1 MADLASGQRDSRTIG
16 SRALDLHGENR
27 VPVTDFE
34 VEWLSK
40 LLDFPPFLFVVNA
53 GEGDGVT
60 LDYLDLFGIGSAAPS
75 PSAWPTLSRMAD
87 ALEEWSEPERIADYL
102 SREIPHRAI
111 AEEVLIEALP
121 EKVERFLDLGT
132 GDGRLLAAIRGR
144 HPGARAVG
152 LDASGPM
159 LGRAAER
166 FDGDPLVEL
175 RPHDLGLPLGD
186 AGPADA
192 VVSGLAIH
200 HLPDGR
206 KRELFEEI
214 HALLTPSGVFANL
227 DLVSA
232 ASLRLHERFRRE
244 IGRTEDDPSDRL
256 ADLAEQVG
264 WLREVGFGE
273 VDCHF
278 KWLELALVVAVKDDG

>member
-1 MADLASGQRDSRTIG
+1 MADSVG
-16 SRALDLHGENR
+16 
-27 VPVTDFE
+27 
-34 VEWLSK
+34 
-40 LLDFPPFLFVVNA
+40 
-53 GEGDGVT
+53 
-60 LDYLDLFGIGSAAPS
+60 
-75 PSAWPTLSRMAD
+75 
-87 ALEEWSEPERIADYL
+87 EWSESERVAEYL

-111 AEEVLIEALP
+111 AEEMLMEALP

-132 GDGRLLAAIRGR
+132 GDGRLLAAIRER

-152 LDASGPM
+152 LDASEPM
-159 LGRAAER
+159 LARAADR
-166 FDGDPLVEL
+166 FDGDPLIEL
-175 RPHDLGLPLGD
+175 RPHDLSLPLGD

-200 HLPDGR
+200 HLPDER

-214 HALLTPSGVFANL
+214 HALLTPGGVFANL

-244 IGRTEDDPSDRL
+244 IGRTQDDPSDRL
-256 ADLAEQVG
+256 AGLSEQMG
-264 WLREVGFGE
+264 WLREIGFGE

-278 KWLELALVVAVKDDG
+278 KWLELALVVAVKGDG